1 MPEPTSVTNDQ
12 LIKLEQTVAALD
24 DRLKHLQAG
33 LWTAKITSPAKR
45 LWILTGSRQT
55 RDRAKRLWILTGSR
69 QTRAFMSSV
78 CNQHIRPN
86 TKVTTH
92 DGPST

>member
-1 MPEPTSVTNDQ
+1 MPALTSVTNDQ

-24 DRLKHLQAG
+24 DRVKHLQAG
-33 LWTAKITSPAKR
+33 LGTAKITAPAKR
-45 LWILTGSRQT
+45 FWILTGSRQT
-55 RDRAKRLWILTGSR
+55 G
-69 QTRAFMSSV
+69 AFMSSV

>member
-1 MPEPTSVTNDQ
+1 MPALTSVTNDQ

-24 DRLKHLQAG
+24 DRVKHLQAG
-33 LWTAKITSPAKR
+33 LRTAKIAAPAKR
-45 LWILTGSRQT
+45 LWILTGPRQT
-55 RDRAKRLWILTGSR
+55 G
-69 QTRAFMSSV
+69 AFMSSV

-92 DGPST
+92 DDPRT

>member
-1 MPEPTSVTNDQ
+1 MPALTSVTNDQ

-33 LWTAKITSPAKR
+33 LWTAKVTSP
-45 LWILTGSRQT
+45 
-55 RDRAKRLWILTGSR
+55 AKRLWILTGSR

>member
-33 LWTAKITSPAKR
+33 LRTARITSPAKR
-45 LWILTGSRQT
+45 F
-55 RDRAKRLWILTGSR
+55 WILTGSR

-92 DGPST
+92 DGAST

>member
-1 MPEPTSVTNDQ
+1 MPALTSITNDQ

-33 LWTAKITSPAKR
+33 LRTAKLTAPAKR
-45 LWILTGSRQT
+45 LWILTGSRH
-55 RDRAKRLWILTGSR
+55 
-69 QTRAFMSSV
+69 TRAFMSSV
-78 CNQHIRPN
+78 CNQCIRPN

-92 DGPST
+92 DGPNT

>member
-1 MPEPTSVTNDQ
+1 MPALTSVTNDQ

-33 LWTAKITSPAKR
+33 LWTAKVTSPAKR

-55 RDRAKRLWILTGSR
+55 G
-69 QTRAFMSSV
+69 AFMSSV